1 MSSFNSRLHFTDYK
15 SILHTTDEKLCQD
28 NLDNGVELGFYNHK
42 YFAMSMLFPVILS
55 TLFVIPHWWKQEKPE
70 GRLLKTLPFVI
81 FQLYPQYKMV
91 ELLYLGLWKTDKQWK
106 AKKDFLM
113 KEMGSL
119 GNFCQDLFF
128 KP

>member
-42 YFAMSMLFPVILS
+42 YFAMAMLFPVILS
-55 TLFVIPHWWKQEKPE
+55 TLFVIPHWWKQEKPK

-81 FQLYPQYKMV
+81 FQLYPQCKMA
-91 ELLYLGLWKTDKQWK
+91 EILYLALWKTDKQWK
-106 AKKDFLM
+106 AKKDFLV
-113 KEMGSL
+113 KEMGSI
-119 GNFCQDLFF
+119 GNFCQEFF
-128 KP
+128 KL

>member
-15 SILHTTDEKLCQD
+15 SMLHTTDGKLC
-28 NLDNGVELGFYNHK
+28 LDNEGEFYNHK

-55 TLFVIPHWWKQEKPE
+55 TLFVIPHWWKQEKPK

-81 FQLYPQYKMV
+81 FQFYPQYKMA
-91 ELLYLGLWKTDKQWK
+91 EILYLGLWKTDKQWK

-119 GNFCQDLFF
+119 GNFCQEFF
-128 KP
+128 